1 MHLGIVEHGFNAA
14 AQSKR
19 KGHQPHV
26 FNDVADVSS
35 DVAVA
40 PVAVPAQHV
49 TKMRWGKSVKYL
61 VPVRCRLLAT
71 KKTQEAGRGYGSSE

>member
-1 MHLGIVEHGFNAA
+1 
-14 AQSKR
+14 
-19 KGHQPHV
+19 
-26 FNDVADVSS
+26 VADVSS